1 MDEQKLFARFSGAK
15 SSIVSWSGFTLI
27 EVLVALLVLGL
38 SVLGYAAL
46 QGQALAMTQAAF
58 WRAQA
63 YDVAEQLAIVVH
75 ANPAQQNFFLS
86 TVDWKMPSSPLPLAC
101 VGRRVCSADQRLQA
115 DINQLKTQALLQL
128 PQAQIQ
134 VDRCAAAATQLCA
147 KVAWSGNSVTSCETA
162 GEGCLSLP
170 LAVTA
175 L

>member
-1 MDEQKLFARFSGAK
+1 MDEQELSSRFSGAAL
-15 SSIVSWSGFTLI
+15 SIPTLSGFTLI
-27 EVLVALLVLGL
+27 EVLVALLILGL

-46 QGQALAMTQAAF
+46 QGQALAMTQDTF

-75 ANPAQQNFFLS
+75 ANPAQQNFFLRAIN
-86 TVDWKMPSSPLPLAC
+86 WQMPSSPLPLAC

-115 DINQLKTQALLQL
+115 DIDQLKTQALLQL

-134 VDRCAAAATQLCA
+134 VDRCAAGATQLCA
-147 KVAWSGNSVTSCETA
+147 KVAWSGNPVTSCETA